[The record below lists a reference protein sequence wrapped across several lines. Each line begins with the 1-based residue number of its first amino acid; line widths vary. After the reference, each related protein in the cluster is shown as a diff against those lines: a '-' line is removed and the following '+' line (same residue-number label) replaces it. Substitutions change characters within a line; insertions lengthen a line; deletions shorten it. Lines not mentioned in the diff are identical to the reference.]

1 MGVFVCLGVLV
12 DCFWPHTF
20 LKEHKLLCICP
31 RAHPYGIMKKKD
43 ETVTPGE
50 KRGTALY
57 SLYILYN
64 GLHSSHLGD
73 LQKYG
78 DHSFQSCFFPKYSN
92 TY

>member
-1 MGVFVCLGVLV
+1 
-12 DCFWPHTF
+12 
-20 LKEHKLLCICP
+20 
-31 RAHPYGIMKKKD
+31 MKKKD